1 MKKIA
6 MKRLVPGALALLFWI
21 GDCLGLAVGGDIK
34 QVNSDPSFAP
44 PNMIFLVAEDLS
56 PDLGCYGNNLVQTP
70 NLDKFASQGARFE
83 RFFTHAPVCAPSR
96 SGLITGQYPTKIGS
110 HHMRSKLLKPPP
122 TFTALLKQAG
132 YEVHWPG
139 KTDFNFDVPAG
150 AFTSTKPWQIKP
162 APKQP
167 FFAYANFMVTHESQ
181 IRAPEEVVKRNLAG
195 LGEKYLVRPEQ
206 VTVPPYYPDVP
217 EVRRDIANYLNNISA
232 MDLQVGKVLDWID
245 REGIADN
252 TVVVF
257 FGDHGWGMPRGKR
270 WLYDSGI
277 RAPLLV
283 RWPGKIPPGTV
294 REDLVAVVDLSAT
307 VLSLAK
313 ATVPKEF
320 DGQVF
325 LPLSI
330 KPMEFVFAARDRM
343 DAPYDRSRAARDTRF
358 KYIRNYRPVT
368 PWAQPLSYMDEM
380 PTMQVLRRMEA
391 VGQLVGAQT
400 LWMAKTKPPE
410 ELYDTLLDPDEIKNL
425 VSDPARAGNL
435 ERLRKALD
443 AWQAKGDLGEIPEAE
458 LVRRGLVA
466 DVSGPEPSKPKV
478 LEDK

>member
-1 MKKIA
+1 MKKTA
-6 MKRLVPGALALLFWI
+6 MKRLVPGALALLVWI
-21 GDCLGLAVGGDIK
+21 GDCLGLALGGEINH
-34 QVNSDPSFAP
+34 VNYDPSQAP

-56 PDLGCYGNNLVQTP
+56 PDLGCYGNNLVRTP

-122 TFTALLKQAG
+122 TFTSLLKQAG

-150 AFTSTKPWQIKP
+150 AFTSTKPWQNKP

-195 LGEKYLVRPEQ
+195 LGGKYLVKPEQ
-206 VTVPPYYPDVP
+206 VAIPPYYPDVP

-245 REGIADN
+245 KEGIADN

-294 REDLVAVVDLSAT
+294 REDLVAEVDLSAT
-307 VLSLAK
+307 VLSLART
-313 ATVPKEF
+313 TVPKEF

-325 LPLSI
+325 LPQPN
-330 KPMEFVFAARDRM
+330 KPREFVFAARDRM
-343 DAPYDRSRAARDTRF
+343 DAPYDRSRAARDSRF
-358 KYIRNYRPVT
+358 KYIRNYRPGT
-368 PWAQPLSYMDEM
+368 AWTQPLSYMDDM
-380 PTMQVLRRMEA
+380 PTMQVLRKMDA
-391 VGQLVGAQT
+391 AGQLVGAQT

-410 ELYDTLLDPDEIKNL
+410 ELYDTLLDPHEIKNL
-425 VSDPARAGNL
+425 VLDSAQAGNL

-443 AWQAKGDLGEIPEAE
+443 AWQSKGDLGEIPESE

-478 LEDK
+478 LEGK

>member
-1 MKKIA
+1 MKKLA
-6 MKRLVPGALALLFWI
+6 MKRLVPGALALLVWI
-21 GDCLGLAVGGDIK
+21 GDCLGLALGGEIK
-34 QVNSDPSFAP
+34 QFNYDPSQAP

-56 PDLGCYGNNLVQTP
+56 PDLGCYGNNLVRTP

-110 HHMRSKLLKPPP
+110 HHMRSRLLKPPP
-122 TFTALLKQAG
+122 TFTSLLKQAG

-150 AFTSTKPWQIKP
+150 AFTSTKPWQNKP

-181 IRAPEEVVKRNLAG
+181 IRAPEEMVKRNLAG
-195 LGEKYLVRPEQ
+195 LEGKYLVKPEQ
-206 VTVPPYYPDVP
+206 VAIPPYYPDVP

-245 REGIADN
+245 KEGIADN

-294 REDLVAVVDLSAT
+294 REDLVAEVDLSAT
-307 VLSLAK
+307 VLSLART
-313 ATVPKEF
+313 TVPKEF

-325 LPLSI
+325 LPQPN
-330 KPMEFVFAARDRM
+330 KPREFVFAARDRM
-343 DAPYDRSRAARDTRF
+343 DAPYDRSRAARDSRF
-358 KYIRNYRPVT
+358 KYIRNYRPGT
-368 PWAQPLSYMDEM
+368 AWTQPLSYMDEM
-380 PTMQVLRRMEA
+380 PTMQVLRKMDA
-391 VGQLVGAQT
+391 AGQLVGAQT

-410 ELYDTLLDPDEIKNL
+410 ELYDTLLDPHEIKNL
-425 VSDPARAGNL
+425 VLDSAQAGNL

-443 AWQAKGDLGEIPEAE
+443 AWQSKGDLGEIPESE

-478 LEDK
+478 LEGK

>member
-1 MKKIA
+1 
-6 MKRLVPGALALLFWI
+6 
-21 GDCLGLAVGGDIK
+21 
-34 QVNSDPSFAP
+34 
-44 PNMIFLVAEDLS
+44 
-56 PDLGCYGNNLVQTP
+56 
-70 NLDKFASQGARFE
+70 
-83 RFFTHAPVCAPSR
+83 
-96 SGLITGQYPTKIGS
+96 
-110 HHMRSKLLKPPP
+110 MRSRLLKPPP
-122 TFTALLKQAG
+122 TFTSLLKQAG

-139 KTDFNFDVPAG
+139 KTDFNFDVPAE
-150 AFTSTKPWQIKP
+150 AFTSTKPWQNKP

-195 LGEKYLVRPEQ
+195 LGGKYLVKPEQ
-206 VTVPPYYPDVP
+206 VAIPPYYPDVP

-245 REGIADN
+245 KEGIADN

-294 REDLVAVVDLSAT
+294 CEDLVAEVDLSAT
-307 VLSLAK
+307 VLSLART
-313 ATVPKEF
+313 TVPKEF

-325 LPLSI
+325 LPQPN
-330 KPMEFVFAARDRM
+330 KPREFVFAARDRM
-343 DAPYDRSRAARDTRF
+343 DAPYDRSRAARDSRF
-358 KYIRNYRPVT
+358 KYIRNYRPGT
-368 PWAQPLSYMDEM
+368 AWTQPLSYMDEM
-380 PTMQVLRRMEA
+380 PTMQVLRKMDA
-391 VGQLVGAQT
+391 AGQLVGAQT

-410 ELYDTLLDPDEIKNL
+410 ELYDTLLDPHEIKNL
-425 VSDPARAGNL
+425 VLDSAQAGNL

-443 AWQAKGDLGEIPEAE
+443 AWQSKGDLGEIPESE

-478 LEDK
+478 LEGK